1 MPKLKNVRPS
11 AAQARLLFAL
21 ADNPDLTIMVTDYGY
36 VEWRGGG
43 KSTWEWERIHG
54 KVRSTTASKSIREE
68 WIEQVDAEGDWTQKN
83 TYHLSETG
91 LAVAEAIR
99 PDDMVPQH
107 KGVSVASIHR
117 VLRKRYPAPEWVY
130 LEEVRLG
137 TGYEGFF
144 LPGHHV
150 AINAEQR
157 IDGFAINCYKSKSW
171 RRIAIEIKISRGDF
185 LKEIKNPD
193 KRIGAMMLSNQ
204 FYFAAPEGLIKV
216 DELPEDCGL
225 IEVRGDFQAIKVQ
238 AAWHE
243 ASAWHPATV
252 ASVLRSAVR
261 QR

>member
-1 MPKLKNVRPS
+1 MPKITVRPT

-21 ADNPDLTIMVTDYGY
+21 VDNPDLQLMVAEHGY
-36 VEWRGGG
+36 VQWRGGG
-43 KSTWEWERIHG
+43 KGVWEWQRIYG
-54 KVRSTTASKSIREE
+54 KIRLTTARKCIREE
-68 WIEQVDAEGDWTQKN
+68 WIEQVDSEGDWTQTN
-83 TYHLSETG
+83 TYRLSETG
-91 LAVAEAIR
+91 LAVAEAIK
-99 PDDMVPQH
+99 PDDMVPAH
-107 KGVSVASIHR
+107 KGVSVATIHR
-117 VLRKRYPAPEWVY
+117 VLRKRYAAPEWVY

-137 TGYEGFF
+137 TGYGGFF
-144 LPGHHV
+144 LPGHH
-150 AINAEQR
+150 ATIKNEQR
-157 IDGFAINCYKSKSW
+157 IDGFALNCYKSKSY

-185 LKEIKNPD
+185 LKEVKSPD

-225 IEVRGDFQAIKVQ
+225 IEVRGDFQATKVQ

-252 ASVLRSAVR
+252 ASVLRSATR